1 MGDSGSD
8 IIIKG
13 GSVELTY
20 DPTTYTTDPGI
31 DPKTWKNSNKKMI
44 QILITDDNDETVYDS
59 GEQQQG
65 LKYTIRARCR

>member
-1 MGDSGSD
+1 MAETDSD

-20 DPTTYTTDPGI
+20 DPTTYTKEVGLDA
-31 DPKTWKNSNKKMI
+31 KTWKNLNQKII
-44 QILITDDNDETVYDS
+44 QIIITNDTDETVYNS

-65 LKYTIRARCR
+65 LKYTITARCR